1 MDKVQKHDLPSATI
15 HHRQNLSEFIDTEVQ
30 IAKILSSE

>member
-1 MDKVQKHDLPSATI
+1 MDKVQKHDLPSAI
-15 HHRQNLSEFIDTEVQ
+15 HHRPNPSEFIDTEVQ